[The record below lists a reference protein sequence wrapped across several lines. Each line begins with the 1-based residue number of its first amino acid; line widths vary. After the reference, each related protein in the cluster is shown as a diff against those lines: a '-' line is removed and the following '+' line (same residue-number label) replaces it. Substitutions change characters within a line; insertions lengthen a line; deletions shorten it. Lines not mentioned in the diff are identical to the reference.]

1 MGITIAAMITASVIV
16 VVGSVSYIG
25 LIVPNIVAMFK
36 GDKIR
41 GTLID
46 TALFGA
52 LFVLVCDMIGRVV
65 IMPYELPIELIIG
78 TVGSVLF
85 VILLLYRL
93 KNGRKA
99 VRFGKEGL
107 AMGSAAHRKNR
118 RKLALLVFLVVVA
131 AAAYLF
137 TDVSFANERLFRY
150 AMKIRIPK
158 LIAMLVTAAAIG
170 GASIVF
176 QSVINNTIVT
186 PCLLGMN
193 SLYTLIHTAV
203 VFVAGSGSFLVVNG
217 NISFAVDLVL
227 MGVAAT
233 VIYSY
238 LFRKTNHNILY
249 VLLIGTVLTSFFGS
263 IQSTLVRVMDPNEY
277 DSLLASL
284 VASFS
289 NINSEIIVFAVLLLT
304 VLIFALRRELALLDV
319 LTLGRDQAVN
329 LGVDY
334 DRAIRRLLLGVALC
348 IAIATAMV
356 GPISFLGL
364 IIANLSRQLL
374 KTYRHSQLIAGSA
387 LFGMIVLAGGQMI
400 VEQVFVYAVPVSVFI
415 TVGGGIYFLYLL
427 LGKKEG

>member
-1 MGITIAAMITASVIV
+1 
-16 VVGSVSYIG
+16 
-25 LIVPNIVAMFK
+25 
-36 GDKIR
+36 
-41 GTLID
+41 
-46 TALFGA
+46 
-52 LFVLVCDMIGRVV
+52 
-65 IMPYELPIELIIG
+65 
-78 TVGSVLF
+78 
-85 VILLLYRL
+85 
-93 KNGRKA
+93 
-99 VRFGKEGL
+99 
-107 AMGSAAHRKNR
+107 MGSAAHRKNR

-400 VEQVFVYAVPVSVFI
+400 VE
-415 TVGGGIYFLYLL
+415 
-427 LGKKEG
+427 